1 MKKFLLSII
10 AIVTLT
16 CIFAFAGCEEPHEHE
31 FGEWKTTKEA
41 TCTAEGEAE
50 RTCDCGEKET
60 KPIQK
65 IYHTNSNWIIDKEA
79 TCDEEGIKH
88 LECTV
93 CKETTVS
100 GPIPATGHTDG
111 EWIVDSEATCTT
123 DGSKHQV
130 CSVCEASIKT
140 EAIAA
145 TGHSDG
151 EWITDTEATC
161 TTDGSKHQICSVC
174 NETINTANIPA
185 TGHTDGEWIVDAEA
199 TCTTDGSKHQVCSIC
214 NETIKTETIAAIG
227 HNYKFDSL
235 ENNGAIGSNVVYKC
249 SNCNEIKKEIINE
262 LSVTVIHTG
271 SSEASLSGWGSF
283 SQYFNAEATGGY
295 GEYQYKFEMYYD
307 SSSSIPVAKLT
318 KDFSSDNTYGVSYR
332 GYRNE
337 LNGYV
342 LKVTVTDA
350 AGNTATGIYVFN
362 F

>member
-1 MKKFLLSII
+1 MKKILITI
-10 AIVTLT
+10 AIAVALL
-16 CIFAFAGCEEPHEHE
+16 CVLVLAGCEHEHE
-31 FGEWKTTKEA
+31 WSEWKTAKEP
-41 TCTAEGEAE
+41 TCTETGVEE
-50 RTCDCGEKET
+50 RACKCGEKET
-60 KPIQK
+60 KEITK
-65 IYHTNSNWIIDKEA
+65 LEHVRGDWVIDTEP
-79 TCDEEGIKH
+79 TCTSDGAKH
-88 LECTV
+88 LSCTV
-93 CKETTVS
+93 CSEVMVS
-100 GPIPATGHTDG
+100 GSIPSLGHTDG
-111 EWIVDSEATCTT
+111 EWIT
-123 DGSKHQV
+123 D
-130 CSVCEASIKT
+130 A
-140 EAIAA
+140 
-145 TGHSDG
+145 
-151 EWITDTEATC
+151 EATC

-174 NETINTANIPA
+174 NETI
-185 TGHTDGEWIVDAEA
+185 
-199 TCTTDGSKHQVCSIC
+199 
-214 NETIKTETIAAIG
+214 KTETIAAIG
-227 HNYKFDSL
+227 HNYIFDSL

-262 LSVTVIHTG
+262 LSVTVTHTG

-307 SSSSIPVAKLT
+307 SSSSIPVEKLT